1 MTFFFRVSTNVSYP
15 SQLDRIAARV
25 AKLHQPFHPKSPRR
39 WSIRH
44 LRFTHG
50 KWVGLGFFDG
60 LDHRCFLVGYIYEC
74 ILKWTI
80 EIFMFSSNLHNLP
93 TCLPWVFVWN
103 APFSQALMAELYVT
117 TFGSTMSPA
126 TYAAWWLNHQRDN
139 HIRIMATLEA
149 QLWLSNYMQLSF
161 CNWWHWKYTFYI
173 RRIQILQIKLE

>member
-1 MTFFFRVSTNVSYP
+1 MTNFFRVSEKRLVSIP
-15 SQLDRIAARV
+15 AGSHRSSV

-50 KWVGLGFFDG
+50 KWVGVGFFVG
-60 LDHRCFLVGYIYEC
+60 LDHHCFLVGFIYEC
-74 ILKWTI
+74 RLKWTI

-126 TYAAWWLNHQRDN
+126 TYAAWWLNHQPDN

-149 QLWLSNYMQLSF
+149 QLWLSNYHF
-161 CNWWHWKYTFYI
+161 VIDDTRNIPYI
-173 RRIQILQIKLE
+173 